1 MHLGAEAATLIGEE
15 EGPVV
20 RVRNLERLHRILF
33 TRGHAAHALPAAML
47 LAVGGEWLTLDVT
60 ATTDRDHHILIRNK
74 VFIRHLTGGV
84 LRNAGAALV
93 AELLLQLGVL
103 RGDDLGDALRIGKD
117 VFELLD
123 QPKDFQIL
131 VFNLLALKCG
141 KPGEAHVQDCL
152 RLQFAELEL
161 RHQLFARNVNICGGA
176 DRLDHGIKVVQRNLQ
191 SFQDVRALARLLQI
205 KLGAA
210 SDDDAAVLNVVLQDG
225 LQRQR
230 LWLAVNE
237 CEHVHAEC
245 GAEWGEL
252 QQLVEHLVRIPV
264 ALHFNVYT
272 HPVAVGFVAKIGD
285 AVNAALLYQVGDL
298 LNE

>member
-15 EGPVV
+15 EGPVM
-20 RVRNLERLHRILF
+20 RVRNLERLHCVLF

-47 LAVGGEWLTLDVT
+47 LSVGGERLALDVA
-60 ATTDRDHHILIRNK
+60 ATTDRDHHILIRNE

-84 LRNAGAALV
+84 LCNAGAALI

-123 QPKDFQIL
+123 QPEDFQIL
-131 VFNLLALKCG
+131 VFDLLTLKCG
-141 KPGEAHVQDCL
+141 KPGEAHVQDRL
-152 RLQFAELEL
+152 RLQFAQLEL
-161 RHQLFARNVNICGGA
+161 RHQLFARNVNICCGA
-176 DRLDHGIKVVQRNLQ
+176 NRLDHGIKVVQRNLQ
-191 SFQDVRALARLLQI
+191 AFQDVRALTCLLEI

-210 SDDDAAVLNVVLQDG
+210 SDDDAAVLNVVLEDG
-225 LQRQR
+225 LQRER

-245 GAEWGEL
+245 GAERREL

-264 ALHFNVYT
+264 ALHLNVDA
-272 HPVAVGFVAKIGD
+272 HPVAVGLVT
-285 AVNAALLYQVGDL
+285 
-298 LNE
+298 